1 MKGSTYRRCYC
12 RDGDGKPLGKACP
25 QLTSRRHGVH
35 AVRQELPPREDG
47 GRRSFSRSGYATAKD
62 AQDVLD
68 AVRALLALPD
78 GDDTEGQVKVGD
90 LLEDVSKDAKA
101 PLPDLEQTRK
111 RFNRGQALVVRT
123 TLGDWL
129 DEWAEGRK
137 TRTTTTKG
145 YKSHIRVHL
154 KPGVGHLRLDRMAVR
169 PFQEFFDAID
179 AQNEVILAENAA
191 RREQIARATWGRRSR
206 PPAAESER
214 LAAERAKLA
223 AMPPFR
229 RITGPA
235 TKQRIRATLRTAI
248 QAAIRQ
254 QLIDDF
260 NPARHVELA
269 AGKRPRAKMW
279 TDQHVE
285 VWRATGERPSAVMV
299 WTPEQ
304 IGAFLD
310 EAVDNRLYAFYH
322 LLLFRGLRRGEGV
335 GTDWANVDLE
345 AGHLT
350 VHREI
355 ILDGWV
361 PVEEEP
367 KTEESAETIALDS
380 LTVAVLREH
389 RQRQLEEKERAGAAW
404 TETGKVFT
412 TETGAWLH
420 PDVASEEFDRISK
433 RAGLPPINLRD
444 ARHCAATLIHASGG
458 DIHSVKSVLRHATI
472 QLTSDTYTSLFK
484 EVDRELAEKSVL
496 LVPRARKSDVPAE
509 VIRTGAHASLTQG
522 ADSP

>member
-12 RDGDGKPLGKACP
+12 RGEDGRVLGGACP
-25 QLTSRRHGVH
+25 QLSSKRHGVY
-35 AVRQELPPREDG
+35 ALRQELPPRADG
-47 GRRSFSRSGYATAKD
+47 TRRSFSRSGYESAKK
-62 AQDVLD
+62 AQESLD
-68 AVRALLALPD
+68 AVRALLAIPD
-78 GDDTEGQVKVGD
+78 SDDADGQVLVGD
-90 LLEDVSKDAKA
+90 LLEDVSKDKKA
-101 PLPDLEQTRK
+101 PLPELEQTRK
-111 RFNRGQALVVRT
+111 RFNRGQSLVVRV

-129 DEWAEGRK
+129 DEWADAKK
-137 TRTTTTKG
+137 TRSTTTRN

-154 KPGVGHLRLDRMAVR
+154 KPGVGHLRMDRMSVR
-169 PFQEFFDAID
+169 ALQEFFDGID
-179 AQNEVILAENAA
+179 EQNEVILAENAA
-191 RREQIARATWGRRSR
+191 RREQVARATWGKRSR
-206 PPAAESER
+206 PPAAEAER

-223 AMPPFR
+223 EMPPFR

-260 NPARHVELA
+260 NPAKHVELA
-269 AGKRPRAKMW
+269 SGKRPKAKMW

-285 VWRATGERPSAVMV
+285 VWRQTGTRPSAVMV
-299 WTPEQ
+299 WSPDQ

-310 EAVDNRLYAFYH
+310 AAVEHRLYAFYH

-335 GTDWANVDLE
+335 GVDWVNVDLD
-345 AGHLT
+345 AGELT

-355 ILDGWV
+355 IVDGWV
-361 PVEEEP
+361 PVEEDP
-367 KTEESAETIALDS
+367 KTEESAATIALDS

-389 RQRQLEEKERAGAAW
+389 KARQQAERDKAGDAW
-404 TETGKVFT
+404 TDTGKVFT
-412 TETGAWLH
+412 DELGGWLH
-420 PDVASEEFDRISK
+420 PDQVSEEFRRLYE

-458 DIHSVKSVLRHATI
+458 DIHSVKEVLRHATV

-484 EVDRELAEKSVL
+484 DVDRALAEKAAL
-496 LVPRARKSDVPAE
+496 LVPRARREPPGGSAGTD
-509 VIRTGAHASLTQG
+509 AHASLTQAPEG
-522 ADSP
+522 P